1 MLDAT
6 FIHAPT
12 IGATTEQ
19 RLWQA
24 GILSWSDYLRAA
36 PSDLP
41 LTTAQREILA
51 PAVEHAAEA
60 LANDDDRYFAR
71 LLPMR
76 EHWRAVPHFM
86 ERIGFLDIETNGGYQ
101 PEDVT
106 LIGVY
111 DGYESRF
118 FIKGRNLEDFSQEA
132 ERVRLWITFFGT
144 GFDLPFLRRRF
155 PKLPLDHLHVDL
167 CPSLRKLGFKGG
179 LKRVETQLGIH
190 RRPEV
195 DGMDGMD
202 AVRLW
207 SQYRRHSDEDAL
219 NLLITYNRE
228 DIENL
233 SLLLAFT
240 YPRLKAASGYPVGV
254 TSLAGVDSSSDS
266 ISS

>member
-12 IGATTEQ
+12 IGPTTEQ
-19 RLWQA
+19 RLWKA
-24 GILSWSDYLRAA
+24 GILSWADYLRAA

-41 LTTAQREILA
+41 LSAAQRDVLA
-51 PAVEHAAEA
+51 PAVENAAEA

-71 LLPMR
+71 LLPAR
-76 EHWRAVPHFM
+76 EHWRAAPHFM
-86 ERIGFLDIETNGGYQ
+86 ERVGFLDIETNGGYR
-101 PEDVT
+101 PDDIT

-111 DGYESRF
+111 DGYESKF
-118 FIKGRNLEDFSQEA
+118 FVKDKNIEDFA
-132 ERVRLWITFFGT
+132 EETARARLWVTYFGT

-155 PKLPLDHLHVDL
+155 PNLPLDHLHIDL
-167 CPSLRKLGFKGG
+167 CPALRKLGFKGG

-195 DGMDGMD
+195 DGLGGMD

-207 SQYRRHSDEDAL
+207 NQYRRRNDEDAL

-233 SLLLAFT
+233 SLLLAFA
-240 YPRLKAASGYPVGV
+240 YPRLKAA
-254 TSLAGVDSSSDS
+254 AGFPGQ
-266 ISS
+266 

>member
-41 LTTAQREILA
+41 LTAAQREILA

-207 SQYRRHSDEDAL
+207 SQYRRHNDEDAL

-240 YPRLKAASGYPVGV
+240 YPRLKAASGFPVGV
-254 TSLAGVDSSSDS
+254 TSLAGVDSASDS